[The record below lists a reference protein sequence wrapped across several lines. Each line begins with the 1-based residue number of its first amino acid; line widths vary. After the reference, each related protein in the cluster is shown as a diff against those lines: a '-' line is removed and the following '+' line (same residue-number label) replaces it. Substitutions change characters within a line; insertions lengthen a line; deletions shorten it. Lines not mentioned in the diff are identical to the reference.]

1 MKKRKIMISLLL
13 AASVGKA
20 AMPVSAAGTEEYE
33 YGGVMVLPADEEAG
47 WEDDEDIDLEENVD
61 DEDIDSE
68 ENMDNEEI
76 DSEENVEDDE
86 NDFDDEEEIDW
97 NDDGTE
103 DAEGNWE
110 IDIDY
115 DYSDADPANVEP
127 TECGVPAVDMGM
139 DEEGTEDGG
148 QAEEAVSTEESFA
161 GDGFDSSADS
171 PSQAEYAASRDD
183 AVAGIYANSERIEI
197 RSGAGDDKTV
207 LAELEPDAKVHCYGY
222 YTKKDGEKWLYVQ
235 YIHDGTVQTG
245 FCSINSLK

>member
-1 MKKRKIMISLLL
+1 MKKRKVMISLLL
-13 AASVGKA
+13 AASVGTA

-33 YGGVMVLPADEEAG
+33 CGGVMVLPADEEAG

-68 ENMDNEEI
+68 ENVDNEDI

-86 NDFDDEEEIDW
+86 NGFDDEIDW
-97 NDDGTE
+97 DDDGTE
-103 DAEGNWE
+103 DEEGNWE
-110 IDIDY
+110 IYIDY
-115 DYSDADPANVEP
+115 DYSDADPADVEP
-127 TECGVPAVDMGM
+127 TECGIPAVDMGM
-139 DEEGTEDGG
+139 DEESTEDGG
-148 QAEEAVSTEESFA
+148 QAEEAVSPEESFA
-161 GDGFDSSADS
+161 GDGSGSSADA
-171 PSQAEYAASRDD
+171 PGQAEYAASRDD
-183 AVAGIYANSERIEI
+183 AVAGIYANPEKIEI

-222 YTKKDGEKWLYVQ
+222 YTEKDGEKWLYVQ